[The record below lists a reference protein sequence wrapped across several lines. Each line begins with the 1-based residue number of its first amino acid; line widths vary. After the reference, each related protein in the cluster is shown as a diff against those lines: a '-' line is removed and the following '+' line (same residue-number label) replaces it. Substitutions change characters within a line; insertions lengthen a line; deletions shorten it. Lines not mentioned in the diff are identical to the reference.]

1 MSVTDLTG
9 TSWKFHQFPDLE
21 EFSYNINFL
30 GGEYRQNCV
39 RFFCSVNWAGRMT
52 LQFRQSNGATGDMHN
67 SSTGVWNFGYQIIH
81 IRGGD
86 DATNPDLIAYLEANA
101 DPYTEVYKVRHYE
114 LISTADA
121 IRNKAGTSGDILW
134 NFRYGFKD
142 AIDSIYLGTDTR
154 DATANPWDIVEG
166 VTAYVNETKITGT
179 MEDAEGVSF

>member
-9 TSWKFHQFPDLE
+9 TSWKFHQSPNLE

-39 RFFCSVNWAGRMT
+39 RFFCSVNWTGRMT
-52 LQFRQSNGATGDMHN
+52 LQYRQSNGATGDMHN
-67 SSTGVWNFGYQIIH
+67 SSTGVWYSGYQIIH

-101 DPYTEVYKVRHYE
+101 DPYTEVYKVRHLE
-114 LISTADA
+114 METTANA
-121 IRNKAGTSGDILW
+121 IRNKAGTSSEILW
-134 NFRYGFKD
+134 AYKDGFKD
-142 AIDSIYLGTDTR
+142 AINAIYVGADTR
-154 DATANPWDIVEG
+154 DATADPWDIAEG
-166 VTAYVNETKITGT
+166 MTAYVNEVKITGT